1 MKTRRFRGK
10 DLRETLDKVRAAL
23 GDDAIIVST
32 RKVSRNGREFG
43 QGFGSN
49 VEVEAT
55 TPELEFSYT
64 AAFRDV
70 TPGEL
75 DNDMEEIPESLGGE
89 LPLDDS
95 APPVPEYADLY
106 FELSESGLGEE
117 TAKEILSRAEK
128 DLDASGYDAVEAGR
142 EQVMNILSQLF
153 DVKNGVRMRQPG
165 EEGPAIS
172 NFIGPAGAGKTT
184 TIAKIAA
191 LCKKRRLKVG
201 LITLDTRRAG
211 GAEQMEKLADLL
223 RVPFLAVNSR
233 QQLDQ
238 ALAKFKRADVIL
250 VDSPGRSTG
259 DEAAMADLE
268 VLFGEDRPGENYL
281 VLAANTNS
289 EDMKRI
295 GEKFSRVPLKG
306 LIFTKL
312 DETSRFGVIFEVHL
326 DLGVP
331 VAYLTSGLRIPGDI
345 DMATPNMLAR
355 LILPA
360 AQELVS
366 AQGAIA

>member
-10 DLRETLDKVRAAL
+10 DLRETLDKVKVAL

-32 RKVSRNGREFG
+32 RKVSRSGGEFG

-55 TPELEFSYT
+55 TPELESSDA
-64 AAFRDV
+64 AAFRD
-70 TPGEL
+70 TAPEEL
-75 DNDMEEIPESLGGE
+75 SQDMEEISESLGGE
-89 LPLDDS
+89 LPLDDTA
-95 APPVPEYADLY
+95 APLPEYADLY
-106 FELSESGLGEE
+106 FELSESGLREE

-128 DLDASGYDAVEAGR
+128 DLDVSGHGAVEPGR
-142 EQVMNILSQLF
+142 KQVVDILSQLF
-153 DVKNGVRMRQPG
+153 EVNGGVRMRQSA

-211 GAEQMEKLADLL
+211 GAEQMKKLADLL

-238 ALAKFKRADVIL
+238 ALIKFQRADVIL

-259 DEAAMADLE
+259 DEAAMVDLE
-268 VLFGEDRPGENYL
+268 VFFGEDRPGENYL
-281 VLAANTNS
+281 VLAANTNA

-331 VAYLTSGLRIPGDI
+331 VAYLTSGLNIPGDI
-345 DMATPNMLAR
+345 DVATSGMLAR